1 MSSESTSGT
10 PVIGINCD
18 FKAADRNKP
27 GFAYLAAGY
36 FRKIH
41 AAGGVP
47 IVIPPMDDMA
57 SLGRTL
63 DLVDG
68 FMLIGGADLDP
79 RNDGF
84 MLHSSVRPMD
94 PVRETS
100 DRFLMAEIAERRIP
114 LLAIG
119 AGMQLMNIQQG
130 GNLFLDIKEDLP
142 QAVPHL
148 DPHDAAHR
156 HTLEI
161 ECDSLVGRVFGDGE
175 IRVSS
180 RHHMAID
187 EVAPGFRVTARC
199 PDGVIEAIESEMM
212 DWFAVG
218 MQFHPECSAA
228 SALDVRIFEEFIE
241 GIVALKEQQAKDLRL
256 VA

>member
-1 MSSESTSGT
+1 MSSEANLSN
-10 PVIGINCD
+10 PIIGINCD
-18 FKAADRNKP
+18 FKAADRSKP
-27 GFAYLAAGY
+27 GFAYLAQGY
-36 FRKIH
+36 FQSIV
-41 AAGGVP
+41 AAGGTP
-47 IVIPPMDDMA
+47 IVIPP
-57 SLGRTL
+57 L
-63 DLVDG
+63 DNPEAIARVLDHVDG
-68 FMLIGGADLDP
+68 FMMIGGADLDP

-84 MLHSSVRPMD
+84 MLHASVRPMD

-100 DRFLMAEIAERRIP
+100 DRLLVAEIAERRIP

-119 AGMQLMNIQQG
+119 AGMQLMNVQQG
-130 GNLFLDIKEDLP
+130 GNLFLHIKEDLP
-142 QAVPHL
+142 SAVPHL
-148 DPHDAAHR
+148 DPHDASHR
-156 HTLEI
+156 HTLEV
-161 ECDSLVGRVFGDGE
+161 ESDSLVGRVFGDGE

-218 MQFHPECSAA
+218 TQFHPECAAA
-228 SALDVRIFEEFIE
+228 SALDVRIFAEFIE
-241 GIVALKEQQAKDLRL
+241 GICAAKAENLRL

>member
-1 MSSESTSGT
+1 MSSEAVSSK

-27 GFAYLAAGY
+27 GFAFLASGY
-36 FRKIH
+36 FDSILS
-41 AAGGVP
+41 AGGIP
-47 IVIPPMDDMA
+47 IVIPPMDDPGMIA
-57 SLGRTL
+57 RVVEQ
-63 DLVDG
+63 VDG
-68 FMLIGGADLDP
+68 FMMIGGADLDP

-100 DRFLMAEIAERRIP
+100 DRLLIAEIAERRLP

-119 AGMQLMNIQQG
+119 SGMQLLNVQQG
-130 GNLFLDIKEDLP
+130 GNLFLHIKEDIP
-142 QAVPHL
+142 TAVPHL
-148 DPHDAAHR
+148 DPHDPNHR
-156 HTLEI
+156 HTLEV
-161 ECDSLVGRVFGDGE
+161 ERGSLLGRVFGDGE

-187 EVAPGFRVTARC
+187 EVAPGFRITARC

-218 MQFHPECSAA
+218 TQFHPECAAA

-241 GIVALKEQQAKDLRL
+241 GICAAKAQEAEALRL

>member
-1 MSSESTSGT
+1 MSSDVMTRK

-36 FRKIH
+36 FQSIDS
-41 AAGGVP
+41 AGGIPV
-47 IVIPPMDDMA
+47 VLPPMDDSQSIA
-57 SLGRTL
+57 RALE
-63 DLVDG
+63 LVDG
-68 FMLIGGADLDP
+68 FMMIGGGDLDP

-100 DRFLMAEIAERRIP
+100 DRLLMAEIAERRIP

-119 AGMQLMNIQQG
+119 AGMQLMNVQQG
-130 GNLFLDIKEDLP
+130 GNLFLHIKEDLP
-142 QAVPHL
+142 DAVPHL
-148 DPHDAAHR
+148 DPHDPSHR
-156 HTLEI
+156 HTLEV
-161 ECDSLVGRVFGDGE
+161 ESDSLVGRVFGDGE

-212 DWFAVG
+212 DWFAIG
-218 MQFHPECSAA
+218 TQFHPECAAA

-241 GIVALKEQQAKDLRL
+241 GIVAGKAEEADSLRL

>member
-1 MSSESTSGT
+1 MSSEALART
-10 PVIGINCD
+10 PIIGINCD

-36 FRKIH
+36 FQSIIS
-41 AAGGVP
+41 AGGIP
-47 IVIPPMDDMA
+47 IVVPPLADADSVA
-57 SLGRTL
+57 KVL
-63 DLVDG
+63 DQVDG
-68 FMLIGGADLDP
+68 FMMIGGADLDP

-84 MLHSSVRPMD
+84 MLHASVRPMD
-94 PVRETS
+94 PVREKS
-100 DRFLMAEIAERRIP
+100 DRMLVAEIAERRIP

-119 AGMQLMNIQQG
+119 AGMQLLNIQQG
-130 GNLFLDIKEDLP
+130 GNLFLHIKEDLP
-142 QAVPHL
+142 DAVPHL
-148 DPHDAAHR
+148 DPHDPNHR

-161 ECDSLVGRVFGDGE
+161 EHDSLVGRVFGDGE

-218 MQFHPECSAA
+218 TQFHPESAAA

-241 GIVALKEQQAKDLRL
+241 GIGRLREQEAENLRL